1 MRGLSC
7 FKDEDR
13 LYGVALTEGEG
24 ELLSEAHHN
33 RSGPSGGN
41 GSLMR
46 TAPVALAYLSDSS
59 GLTEAATRIVKPT
72 TNSDFENV
80 LKTISKPVFK

>member
-7 FKDEDR
+7 FDDAEL

-33 RSGPSGGN
+33 CNGRSGGN
-41 GSLMR
+41 GSFMR
-46 TAPVALAYLSDSS
+46 TAPVALANLSDSS
-59 GLTEAATRIVKPT
+59 GLTEAATRIAQPT
-72 TNSDFENV
+72 TNSDNKNV
-80 LKTISKPVFK
+80 LNTISKPVFK